1 MPIPVI
7 ASGGAGSL
15 EHFAEVFN
23 DGCADAALAASIFH
37 FSEHAVRDLKVMLHD
52 RGIPVRLV
60 NMLIPAI
67 DLKGGKVVQLIQG
80 EKLAIETTDLDY
92 WIERFSGFRRVN
104 VIDLDAAMNS
114 GSNDHLVRDICT
126 RLPCQVGGGVRSPER
141 AAELCAIG
149 AKKVI
154 VGSALFKDGVAD
166 SASAQRFADAV
177 GVDRVIGAV
186 DSKGGRVVTHGWKTS
201 TATTAVA
208 AVRALEPFCGEFLYT
223 HVDKEGLM
231 KGTDIAAIRA
241 VRDATRRPLIAAG
254 GVTTQ
259 AEIDELDALGID
271 AVVGMAIYTG
281 TLKRSSI
288 YNLESTMAQ
297 DTHTRRGPE
306 PPDLAERGGM
316 KNGQPQRSDERL
328 FMQLLVYGG
337 CRDSR
342 AVADALSGAGDR
354 RRRVRRRQRPAG
366 RRHPV
371 ADKGSEFLPRH
382 AAAAA

>member
-1 MPIPVI
+1 
-7 ASGGAGSL
+7 
-15 EHFAEVFN
+15 
-23 DGCADAALAASIFH
+23 
-37 FSEHAVRDLKVMLHD
+37 
-52 RGIPVRLV
+52 
-60 NMLIPAI
+60 MLIPAI

-104 VIDLDAAMNS
+104 VIDLDAAMNA
-114 GSNDHLVRDICT
+114 GSNDHLVREICT

-154 VGSALFKDGVAD
+154 VGSALFTDGVAD
-166 SASAQRFADAV
+166 TASAQRFTDAV
-177 GVDRVIGAV
+177 GIDRVIGAV
-186 DSKGGRVVTHGWKTS
+186 DSKGGKVVTHGWKTP
-201 TATTAVA
+201 TGTTAVT

-281 TLKRSSI
+281 ALKLDPRK
-288 YNLESTMAQ
+288 ST
-297 DTHTRRGPE
+297 
-306 PPDLAERGGM
+306 
-316 KNGQPQRSDERL
+316 N
-328 FMQLLVYGG
+328 
-337 CRDSR
+337 
-342 AVADALSGAGDR
+342 
-354 RRRVRRRQRPAG
+354 
-366 RRHPV
+366 
-371 ADKGSEFLPRH
+371 
-382 AAAAA
+382 